1 MIGIIFFGD
10 VVSKAGRKALHKNIP
25 SLKAKFNPDLVIANG
40 ENAAGGIGLTP
51 EVAEEL
57 FVMGVDV
64 LTSGNHIWKHK
75 EIFPYLDSKSDK
87 VIRPLNYPSSDDFAT
102 PGVGYTIVKRADT
115 EILVVNVMGRTFIE
129 SLDCPFKAMDNV
141 LKKYPL
147 GKGRIIVVDLHAET
161 TSEKEAMGWY
171 LNGKVSAVVGTH
183 THVQTADERIL
194 PDGTAYITDVGMCG
208 SMDSVIGV
216 EKEIIIQK
224 FITQR
229 PIGFKFSD
237 INLGV
242 NGVYLEINELTGKA
256 QKIERIFIR
265 EN

>member
-1 MIGIIFFGD
+1 MIGILFFGD
-10 VVSKAGRKALHKNIP
+10 VVAKAGRRALHKNLP
-25 SLKAKFNPDLVIANG
+25 SLKVKYNPDLVIANG

-57 FVMGVDV
+57 FIMGIDV

-87 VIRPLNYPSSDDFAT
+87 VIRPLNYPTREEFAT
-102 PGVGYTIVKRADT
+102 PGLGYTLVKKQNA
-115 EILVVNVMGRTFIE
+115 EILIVNIMGRTFIE
-129 SLDCPFKAMDNV
+129 VLDCPFKAIDYV

-147 GKGRIIVVDLHAET
+147 QKGRAIIVDFHAET

-171 LNGKVSAVVGTH
+171 LNGKVSAMVGTH
-183 THVQTADERIL
+183 THVQTADDRIL

-208 SMDSVIGV
+208 SMDSIIGV
-216 EKEIIIQK
+216 DRDVIIQK

-229 PIGFKFSD
+229 PIAFKFSEN
-237 INLGV
+237 NLGV
-242 NGVYLEINELTGKA
+242 NAVYLEVDESTGKA
-256 QKIERIFIR
+256 QKIERIFTR